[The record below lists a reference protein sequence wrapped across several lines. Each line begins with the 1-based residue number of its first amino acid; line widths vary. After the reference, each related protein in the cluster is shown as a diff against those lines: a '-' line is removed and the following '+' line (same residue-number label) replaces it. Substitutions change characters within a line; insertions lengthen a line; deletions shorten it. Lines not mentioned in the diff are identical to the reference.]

1 MRTRESGGKM
11 ALMMFERG
19 ADPLEA
25 AFAEFFGG
33 GHPFGRLVA
42 TPPAAPGRKCGR
54 RSAALG
60 GARRRLALDVEE
72 HADSYKISADLPGVK
87 REAVQLEVGHD
98 GVLQLSVEEAAEKKV
113 RFNSDGET
121 KEPAEEGA
129 DGESGDEKEPAVKWR
144 RVERARRFES
154 RRVQLPPDADVEK
167 VHASLEDGV
176 LLLSVPKK
184 PEPTSPR
191 FVVNAKYQ

>member
-1 MRTRESGGKM
+1 MG
-11 ALMMFERG
+11 
-19 ADPLEA
+19 
-25 AFAEFFGG
+25 
-33 GHPFGRLVA
+33 
-42 TPPAAPGRKCGR
+42 
-54 RSAALG
+54 
-60 GARRRLALDVEE
+60 
-72 HADSYKISADLPGVK
+72 DSYKISADLPGVK

-121 KEPAEEGA
+121 KEPA
-129 DGESGDEKEPAVKWR
+129 DGEPGDEKEPAVKWR

-154 RRVQLPPDADVEK
+154 RRLQLPPDGDVEK

-184 PEPTSPR
+184 PEPTSR
-191 FVVNAKYQ
+191 RI

>member
-1 MRTRESGGKM
+1 
-11 ALMMFERG
+11 MFERG

-33 GHPFGRLVA
+33 GHPFGGLA
-42 TPPAAPGRKCGR
+42 ACAAAAAAAPARKCGR

-60 GARRRLALDVEE
+60 GARRRLALDVAE

-98 GVLQLSVEEAAEKKV
+98 GVLQLSVEE
-113 RFNSDGET
+113 
-121 KEPAEEGA
+121 GA
-129 DGESGDEKEPAVKWR
+129 DEEPRDEKELAVKWR
-144 RVERARRFES
+144 RMERARRFES

-167 VHASLEDGV
+167 VQASLADGV

-184 PEPTSPR
+184 PEPTSR
-191 FVVNAKYQ
+191 RV